1 MLSKEPPPLSG
12 QTAVN
17 PTASNSSEMG
27 ASGPDTAVAHRAAE
41 ERRALNAVLASSTF
55 KKNPRLASLLE
66 YICQKYFEGETDTI
80 KEYSIAAD
88 VFRRP
93 VAFDQT
99 TDSIVRVEVHRLR
112 RKLREYYETEGAQE
126 PIEIV
131 VATGH
136 YLPEFVDR
144 IPNAAP
150 GMSTARPMQVDSKSD
165 SENSVTGSMERFS
178 HRTRARLRLLSI
190 RSPRNLEIAVYVLTA
205 AVATLIPALFW
216 VRYTHAHVSRA
227 PQLEAASSQI
237 FAMDTAIRI
246 RCGYT
251 KKIYKDQDGNVWTG
265 DRDFIGGWPVGIGR
279 LPIARTRDPE
289 LYMTF
294 RSGTFSYVIPLAAG
308 TYELRLYFAET
319 TYGQQSALG
328 GGENSRVFDVKLNG
342 KPLLT
347 QFDIVADAGS
357 YTADVRAF
365 KDVHPGPDG
374 NLHLDF
380 SGVLGLPIIS
390 GIEIIPSQPG
400 LLLPIRMVAEN
411 NFFVDKSGNLWSPDS
426 YFSGGI
432 LASDRV
438 TVEGTDNPGLY
449 TGGRYGNFNY
459 ALPVD
464 QGTYALTLYF
474 SEKYWGVGGTRTT
487 GSGHRVFD
495 VYCNGVALIRNLDI
509 AKEVGPAHA
518 LQKTFHDL
526 HPNAQGKL
534 IVSLVP
540 DKNYATVDAVEVED
554 ESR

>member
-1 MLSKEPPPLSG
+1 MVSKESVSLSG
-12 QTAVN
+12 RTAPSQTA
-17 PTASNSSEMG
+17 PGSTATPS
-27 ASGPDTAVAHRAAE
+27 RAAE
-41 ERRALNAVLASSTF
+41 ERRALDAVLASSTF

-112 RKLREYYETEGAQE
+112 RKLREYYETDGAQAQ
-126 PIEIV
+126 IEIV

-144 IPNAAP
+144 FPLGTAAASSAHNS
-150 GMSTARPMQVDSKSD
+150 GLDADDSAGG
-165 SENSVTGSMERFS
+165 TMARFS

-190 RSPRNLEIAVYVLTA
+190 RSPRNLEVAVYALTA
-205 AVATLIPALFW
+205 AVAVLVPALFW
-216 VRYTHAHVSRA
+216 MRHTRAHANQA
-227 PQLEAASSQI
+227 PQPVPYPSQI
-237 FAMDTAIRI
+237 FATDTAVRI
-246 RCGYT
+246 RCGYR
-251 KKIYKDQDGNVWTG
+251 KKIYKDQDGNVWTE
-265 DRDFIGGWPVGIGR
+265 DHDFVGGWPVDTANR
-279 LPIARTRDPE
+279 PIARTRDPQM
-289 LYMTF
+289 YTTY
-294 RSGTFSYVIPLAAG
+294 RTGTFSYVIPLAPG

-319 TYGQQSALG
+319 MFGPLSTLG
-328 GGENSRVFDVKLNG
+328 GGENSRVFNVQMNG
-342 KPLLT
+342 KPMLT
-347 QFDIVADAGS
+347 QFDIVEDAGAS
-357 YTADVRAF
+357 TADMRVF
-365 KDVHPGPDG
+365 KDVHPGADG
-374 NLHLDF
+374 NLRLDF
-380 SGVLGLPIIS
+380 SGTIGLPVIS

-400 LLLPIRMVAEN
+400 RLLPIRMVAEN
-411 NFFVDKSGNLWSPDS
+411 NFYVDKSGNLWSPDS
-426 YFSGGI
+426 YFNGGM
-432 LASDRV
+432 LALDRAEV
-438 TVEGTDNPGLY
+438 QGTDNPGLY
-449 TGGRYGNFNY
+449 AGGRYGNFNY

-474 SEKYWGVGGTRTT
+474 SEKYWGLGATGPNGAGNRT
-487 GSGHRVFD
+487 FD
-495 VYCNGVALIRNLDI
+495 VYCNGIALVRDLDI

-518 LQKTFHDL
+518 LQKTFRGL